1 VAVSSPD
8 SSVVYIIN
16 QGDDNISVIQTLTN
30 TIIDTIPVGLLPQMV
45 VFHPDGSSAYVRN
58 FFGNSISVIRTADR
72 TVVDTIQVGIG
83 PIGIDITA
91 DGLFL
96 YTTDSDSGTVTV
108 INTSQNRVINT
119 IGVGGSPSSFGTFIT
134 SEACFVSAIPT
145 LGQWGLIS
153 LVIAIGIA
161 GFITI
166 RRKSTS

>member
-1 VAVSSPD
+1 
-8 SSVVYIIN
+8 
-16 QGDDNISVIQTLTN
+16 
-30 TIIDTIPVGLLPQMV
+30 MV
-45 VFHPDGSSAYVRN
+45 VFHPDGNSAYVTN
-58 FFGNSISVIRTADR
+58 FFDNSISVIRTADR

-83 PIGIDITA
+83 PLGIDITA

-96 YTTDSDSGTVTV
+96 YITDSAGGTVTV

-134 SEACFVSAIPT
+134 SGSCFVSAIPT

-153 LVIAIGIA
+153 LVIVIGIA

-166 RRKSTS
+166 RRKSALQSM